1 MILVCEFF
9 FASINYVLSVL
20 STLTILILAQMG
32 WLGAFSFQLATLF
45 RLNKPHERFFKLF
58 SENIIS
64 FSKNIQKF
72 SHAVFLI
79 NAFDKAS
86 QSHPPSAAQTARFRT
101 VLSCPISI
109 DFKSNKIVNTA
120 HSVQ

>member
-72 SHAVFLI
+72 SHAVFLM
-79 NAFDKAS
+79 NAFDESS
-86 QSHPPSAAQTARFRT
+86 QSHSSRTARFCT

>member
-1 MILVCEFF
+1 MH
-9 FASINYVLSVL
+9 
-20 STLTILILAQMG
+20 STLKILILAQMG
-32 WLGAFSFQLATLF
+32 W
-45 RLNKPHERFFKLF
+45 
-58 SENIIS
+58 
-64 FSKNIQKF
+64 FSKNVQKF

-109 DFKSNKIVNTA
+109 DFKSNKIVNAPA